1 MSLLLQAIERLPEG
15 FSEGLFQGVR
25 YGITR
30 TTFTQGRSYKV
41 YAKALGGTD
50 FISLNYY
57 RTAQGEWLKPCE
69 MPEAKV
75 VVFLLGV
82 VVVAR

>member
-1 MSLLLQAIERLPEG
+1 MSLLLDAIQRLPEG
-15 FSEGLFQGVR
+15 FSEGTYQGVR

-50 FISLNYY
+50 VISLNYY
-57 RTAQGEWLKPCE
+57 RTALGEQLKPCE

-75 VVFLLGV
+75 VAFLLGV
-82 VVVAR
+82 VAAAQ

>member
-1 MSLLLQAIERLPEG
+1 MSPLLDAIQRLPEG
-15 FSEGLFQGVR
+15 FSEGIYQGVR

-41 YAKALGGTD
+41 YANALGGTD

-57 RTAQGEWLKPCE
+57 CTLQKEKLKPCE

-75 VVFLLGV
+75 VAFLLGV
-82 VVVAR
+82 VPVAQ